1 MRIRDIAERSVAISR
16 YGDPAI
22 ATGGLDTSIIRL
34 VVDHPATGKP
44 VTGYGFASIGR
55 FAQGGLLRDRF
66 IPRLLKAQPSDLL
79 AEDGGNLNPAK
90 CWQVMMRDEKPG
102 GHGERCVAVGALDM
116 AIWDAAAKIAGL
128 PLARFIRRQLGT
140 RDATLAPVE
149 LYASGGYPYPQD
161 DLARLEV
168 EIRRFLDQGYRRVK
182 IKIAA
187 AGDDTAGMERD
198 LRRIEMVL
206 KLLPSSR
213 ALAVD
218 AMNRYSAEGARQMAT
233 RLAHHDLMW
242 FEDPCDPHDFAT
254 QTALTTAHE
263 MPIAVGEALFS
274 RAETQLLLRHGGLRP
289 DRDILLLDPAHC
301 YGLTHYLQ
309 IVAAGDEGGWK
320 RRAFWPHGG
329 HLFSL
334 HVAAALGLG
343 GSEINPSAFQ
353 PFGGLADGQQPGD
366 GRALPPEL
374 PGIGIES
381 RAGLAALFDSI

>member
-22 ATGGLDTSIIRL
+22 ASGGLTTSIVRL
-34 VVDHPATGKP
+34 TVDAPDTGKP

-66 IPRLLKAQPSDLL
+66 IPRLRAAAPADLVTG
-79 AEDGGNLNPAK
+79 DGGNLDPAK
-90 CWQVMMRDEKPG
+90 CWQAMMRDEKPG

-128 PLARFIRRQLGT
+128 PLWRFIRHHLG
-140 RDATLAPVE
+140 RSDQDAPPVD

-161 DLARLEV
+161 DLARLEA
-168 EIRRFLDQGYRRVK
+168 EIRGFLDQGYQRVK

-187 AGDDTAGMERD
+187 AGDDARGMDRD
-198 LRRIEMVL
+198 LRRIETVL
-206 KLLPSSR
+206 GLLPSSP

-218 AMNRYSAEGARQMAT
+218 AMNRYGADAARQMAA
-233 RLAHHDLMW
+233 RLAGYDLLW

-254 QTALTTAHE
+254 QAAITTAQAL
-263 MPIAVGEALFS
+263 PIAVGEALFS
-274 RAETQLLLRHGGLRP
+274 RAEAQLLLRHGGLRP
-289 DRDILLLDPAHC
+289 ERDILLFDPAHC

-309 IVAAGDEGGWK
+309 MIAAAEEAGWS

-343 GSEINPSAFQ
+343 GSEVNPVAFQ
-353 PFGGLADGQQPGD
+353 PFGGLADGQRLMD

-374 PGIGIES
+374 PGIGLEG
-381 RAGLAALFDSI
+381 RAKLAALLGSW